1 MQYERNFEVGDMVVV
16 TNVEDDTF
24 ICGHPYT
31 QGDLGFV
38 EDLDDEN
45 GVAYI
50 VIDTSA
56 RKMLSQVLYEEIE
69 KFDPNKDYS

>member
-1 MQYERNFEVGDMVVV
+1 MQYERNFEIGDTVVV
-16 TNVEDDTF
+16 TNVDDPYTW
-24 ICGHPYT
+24 GHPYT
-31 QGDLGFV
+31 RGDLGII
-38 EDLDDEN
+38 EDLVDES

-50 VIDTSA
+50 AIDTSA